1 MGSSV
6 GVLESRVQNV
16 LRTQYPMMISFV
28 FFTTSLI
35 AANGAATAADVA
47 SDAVAIFEHRCVSCH
62 NAVDR
67 KGGLSLS
74 SHKDMLAGGDS
85 GPVLVANKPAESA
98 LLHYVTGDKP
108 EMPKM
113 GPPLTAQE
121 VETLKQ
127 WIAAGANLPKDLAL
141 KDRAIADSN
150 WWSLQPIRSEAL
162 PQIRNPQSQIRNPI
176 DVFIVAKLFE
186 HHLGQSSETDKR
198 TLIRRLCFDLIG
210 LPPSPDEVDD
220 FVASQ
225 EPDAYERLVDRLLAS
240 PQHGER
246 WARHWLDVVHYG
258 ETHGYDKDKPRPNA
272 WRYRDYV
279 IRAFNEDKP
288 YGRFIEE
295 QIAGDVI
302 YPGTADGIEALGFI
316 AAGPWDFIGHAE
328 LPETKIDGKIA
339 RHLDRDDMVSTTMG
353 TFNSLTV
360 GCAQCHNHK
369 FDPIAQEDYYRLQA
383 VFAAVDRADKL
394 YDRDS
399 EVARQRKMLQEKLA
413 TLHGELAVLD
423 RQITARGGPELAAL
437 DRQIAGLIKAAATK
451 EQPEFGYHSAI
462 EDTQA
467 VVKWVQVD
475 LGQPQPIQRLEYVAC
490 HDDFAGIGAGFG
502 FPLRYKIEV
511 ADDPEFAAS
520 RVIVDQTAADYA
532 NPGVAPV
539 AHDLEG
545 VQARYVR
552 FTATKLARR
561 LPTDYVFALAE
572 LSVFDAAGKN
582 LAAGA
587 AITSLDSIEAPPRWR
602 RSNLVDGYFY
612 GIGGTSSDK
621 LATLRKERSAMLDR
635 ATDSATKARL
645 DTLRAEVQSANAQIQ
660 SLPPQQVVY
669 AGTVHAGSGTFI
681 GTGGSGGKPRPIHVL
696 QRGDVKN
703 PGPEVS
709 PAALSCLSELPG
721 AFRLPADHSE
731 GERRAALARWI
742 SDGRNPLT
750 WRSIANRV
758 WQYHLG
764 RGIVDTPNDFGR
776 MGSLPTHPELV
787 DWLAVDLRDHG
798 GSLKRLH
805 RLIVTSHT
813 YRQTSA
819 IADDPPAG
827 EPQSIDADNR
837 FFWRANRRRLEAE
850 AIRDA
855 VLSVAGRLDKRM
867 GGQSFEDFV
876 IEHPEHSPHYEYH
889 LHDPNDPKTHRRS
902 IYRFIVRSQPQPLM
916 STLDCADPSIRV
928 DKRNESLSAL
938 QALAML
944 NNDFLL
950 AMSEHGATRIS
961 SETSEP
967 ESQARLLIR
976 TALNRDFTDDEQS
989 LLAAHIREHGLAS
1002 ACRLIFNLNEFA
1014 FVD

>member
-1 MGSSV
+1 
-6 GVLESRVQNV
+6 
-16 LRTQYPMMISFV
+16 MIRFVSF
-28 FFTTSLI
+28 TIALI
-35 AANGAATAADVA
+35 AAAGAATAGEVA
-47 SDAVAIFEHRCVSCH
+47 SDSVAIFERRCVSCH

-74 SHKDMLAGGDS
+74 SRKDMLAGGDS
-85 GPVLVANKPAESA
+85 GPVLVANKPAEST
-98 LLHYVTGDKP
+98 LLDYVTGEKP
-108 EMPKM
+108 EMPKT

-127 WIAAGANLPKDLAL
+127 WIAAGANLPNDLVL
-141 KDRAIADSN
+141 NDRAIADAN
-150 WWSLQPIRSEAL
+150 WWSLQPLNKPIP
-162 PQIRNPQSQIRNPI
+162 PQTGNLQSQFRNVI
-176 DVFIVAKLFE
+176 DAFTAAKLDE
-186 HHLGQSSETDKR
+186 HHLDQSPEADRR
-198 TLIRRLCFDLIG
+198 TLIRRLFFDLLG
-210 LPPSPDEVDD
+210 LPPSPEEVNV
-220 FVASQ
+220 FVASR

-240 PQHGER
+240 PQFGER

-272 WRYRDYV
+272 WPYRDYV
-279 IRAFNEDKP
+279 IRAFNTDKP
-288 YGRFIEE
+288 YSRFIEE
-295 QIAGDVI
+295 QIAGDI
-302 YPGTADGIEALGFI
+302 LHPGAADGIEALGFI
-316 AAGPWDFIGHAE
+316 AAGPWDFIGHVE

-339 RHLDRDDMVSTTMG
+339 RHLDRDDMVSTTIG

-369 FDPIAQEDYYRLQA
+369 FDPISQEDYYRLQS
-383 VFAAVDRADKL
+383 VFAAVDRADKP
-394 YDRDS
+394 YDRDPT
-399 EVARQRKMLQEKLA
+399 VAQQRKSLQEKLA
-413 TLHGELAVLD
+413 TLQNELAVLD
-423 RQITARGGPELAAL
+423 RQIAARGGPELAAL
-437 DRQIAGLIKAAATK
+437 DRQISELTKAAAMK

-462 EDTQA
+462 EDTQD
-467 VVKWVQVD
+467 VVKWVQID
-475 LGQPQPIQRLEYVAC
+475 LGRPQPIERLEYVAC

-511 ADDPEFAAS
+511 ADDPDFAAS
-520 RVIVDQTAADYA
+520 RVIVDQTAADYT

-539 AHDLEG
+539 AHDFDG

-561 LPTDYVFALAE
+561 LPTDCIFALAE
-572 LSVFDAAGKN
+572 LSVFDAACKN

-587 AITSLDSIEAPPRWR
+587 AITSLDSIEAPPRWG

-612 GIGGTSSDK
+612 GIGGTSADK

-645 DTLRAEVQSANAQIQ
+645 DTLRADVQSTNAQMQ
-660 SLPPQQVVY
+660 SLPPQQFIY
-669 AGTVHAGSGTFI
+669 AGTVHAGSGSFT
-681 GTGGSGGKPRPIHVL
+681 GTGASGGKPRPIHVL

-709 PAALSCLSELPG
+709 PAALNCLSELPG
-721 AFRLPADHSE
+721 EFDLPADHSE
-731 GERRAALARWI
+731 SERRAALARWI

-758 WQYHLG
+758 WQHHLG

-776 MGSLPTHPELV
+776 MGSLPSHPELL
-787 DWLAVDLRDHG
+787 DWLAIEVRDHE

-813 YRQTSA
+813 YRQTSQ
-819 IADDPPAG
+819 ISDFDRN
-827 EPQSIDADNR
+827 PQLIDADNR
-837 FFWRANRRRLEAE
+837 FLWRANRRRLEAE
-850 AIRDA
+850 AVRDA
-855 VLSVAGRLDKRM
+855 VLHVAGRLDSRM
-867 GGQSFEDFV
+867 GGPSFEDFIV
-876 IEHPEHSPHYEYH
+876 ERPEHSPHYEYH
-889 LHDPNDPKTHRRS
+889 LHDPNDPRTHRRS

-916 STLDCADPSIRV
+916 TTLDCADPSIRV

-950 AMSEHGATRIS
+950 AMSQHAALRIS
-961 SETSEP
+961 NEASDP
-967 ESQARLLIR
+967 ASQAHLLIGV
-976 TALNRDFTDDEQS
+976 ALSRDPTIEEQE
-989 LLAAHIREHGLAS
+989 LLAEHIRAHGLAS
-1002 ACRLIFNLNEFA
+1002 ACRLVLNLNEFA